1 MMNEQEN
8 YLATTV
14 ALKDVF
20 PSVIEELLNPPE
32 GVMFT
37 KLKSM
42 NLLFGGLRPREFTIL
57 CGATGVGKTQF
68 LSNLSYD
75 LMLQRIP
82 HFVASVETGYSDYVK
97 RIFSVMAGENLN
109 LGKKIPMEKIHR
121 TFESNAEVIKFGSA
135 FLSLYDN
142 RISVDRLL
150 LEIKANIEINKTQIV
165 ILDNMNFFT
174 EVVCATD
181 ANVESDRVVHEF
193 IMFCKRNPVHII
205 MVMHPRKTLDGR
217 VESEFDIKGSST
229 SVQEAHN
236 VLLLNRISKEA
247 IDSGISLNKTDRE
260 IKLAKSRKYGIS
272 VGKRY
277 ILNCTDGVKY
287 SDGGFYEF

>member
-1 MMNEQEN
+1 
-8 YLATTV
+8 
-14 ALKDVF
+14 
-20 PSVIEELLNPPE
+20 
-32 GVMFT
+32 
-37 KLKSM
+37 
-42 NLLFGGLRPREFTIL
+42 
-57 CGATGVGKTQF
+57 
-68 LSNLSYD
+68 
-75 LMLQRIP
+75 MLQGIP
-82 HFVASVETGYSDYVK
+82 HFVASVETGHSDYVK

-109 LGKKIPMEKIHR
+109 LGQKVPIEKVQR
-121 TFESNAEVIKFGSA
+121 TFEANADVIKSGCA

-142 RISVDRLL
+142 RISVDQLL
-150 LEIKANIEINKTQIV
+150 LEIKANIEENKVRVV

-181 ANVESDRVVHEF
+181 ANIESDRVVHEF

-205 MVMHPRKTLDGR
+205 MVMHPRKTQDGR

-236 VLLLNRISKEA
+236 VLLLNRASETAFKE
-247 IDSGISLNKTDRE
+247 GIATDKSDRE

-277 ILNCTDGVKY
+277 VLKCTDGVKY
-287 SDGGFYEF
+287 QDGPVYEL